1 MFLPI
6 VCVKAMYR
14 VFCYHE
20 QDSGRLAFL
29 SLLPS
34 PPFPS
39 CVRSWQ
45 VLACLPV
52 IDLFMKTL
60 GPLLN
65 WKWKSDNPM
74 PTPMMMQIN
83 RSSPPKITRKT
94 LRKTEREKKWWGKN
108 YRLQKRK
115 KRTRKEHMQN
125 ETQPPRC

>member
-1 MFLPI
+1 
-6 VCVKAMYR
+6 
-14 VFCYHE
+14 
-20 QDSGRLAFL
+20 
-29 SLLPS
+29 
-34 PPFPS
+34 
-39 CVRSWQ
+39 
-45 VLACLPV
+45 
-52 IDLFMKTL
+52 MKTL

-108 YRLQKRK
+108 YRSQKRK